1 MNFRIAPFAIR
12 RVPVWVTLRPTQTMD
27 QGSIVGLLL
36 PHKLT
41 ALEFEQLSCRRH
53 ATPLGIDEAVRRRQG
68 IAVDNQ

>member
-41 ALEFEQLSCRRH
+41 ALEFEQLR
-53 ATPLGIDEAVRRRQG
+53 AVGTQPLLGIDEAVLRRQG
-68 IAVDNQ
+68 IAVDDQ